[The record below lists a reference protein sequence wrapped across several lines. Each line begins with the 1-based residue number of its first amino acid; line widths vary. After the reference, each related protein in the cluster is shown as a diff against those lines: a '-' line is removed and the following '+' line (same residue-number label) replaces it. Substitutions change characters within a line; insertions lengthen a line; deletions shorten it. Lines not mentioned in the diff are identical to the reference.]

1 MNKSELHNEQELV
14 FFLVGAICLFFGFF
28 LFFLAG
34 TFIKRRN
41 KLSIQQKS
49 EAYQKSAD
57 DILFNLLFENIDMEE
72 ALERYKKL
80 DRTPLLKHTMT
91 RSVISMHRNY
101 IGEQRALLEQFFE
114 LSGLTSFSYKKLKSS
129 QWAELVEGI
138 RVLSVLNI
146 QESSDAIRKLLNH
159 PNPYVKKEAFI
170 GLITLKGIP
179 LEIPLPEIVIDDWT
193 QSCILYQLKIRSFT
207 SFEGLHLF
215 FHSDNDS
222 LILLGARIVES
233 FQMHDNYQTIIDM
246 KHRLSAKYQESLRVI
261 QQRMIKTLEA

>member
-1 MNKSELHNEQELV
+1 ML
-14 FFLVGAICLFFGFF
+14 FLVGAICLFFGFF

-41 KLSIQQKS
+41 KLKTQRKS
-49 EAYQKSAD
+49 DAYQQSAD
-57 DILFNLLFENIDMEE
+57 DILFNLLFENIHMEE
-72 ALERYKKL
+72 ALERYKNL
-80 DRTPLLKHTMT
+80 ERTHLLKRTFT
-91 RSVISMHRNY
+91 RSIISLHRNY

-129 QWAELVEGI
+129 QWAEIVEGI

-146 QESSDAIRKLLNH
+146 QGSFTAIRKLLDH

-179 LEIPLPEIVIDDWT
+179 LEIPLPEITIDDWT
-193 QSCILYQLKIRSFT
+193 QSCILYQLKIRSFA
-207 SFEGLHLF
+207 SFEGLRLF
-215 FHSDNDS
+215 LQSENDS
-222 LILLGARIVES
+222 LIVLGARIAEY
-233 FQMHDNYQTIIDM
+233 FQIHDNYPYIIAM
-246 KHRLSAKYQESLRVI
+246 KPELSAKYQESLRVI